1 MDNSDP
7 RRDTIHQT
15 IQDLGPADID
25 KQAVLVGWVIVCD
38 WMDEDGER
46 WLSKAHSAS
55 IPGWTAEGMHHQ
67 ALYANWPEHDPDDE
81 EPES

>member
-1 MDNSDP
+1 MDVSDP

-15 IQDLGPADID
+15 IQELGPAGME
-25 KQAVLVGWVIVCD
+25 KQAVLVGWAIVCD

-55 IPGWTAEGMHHQ
+55 LPTWSADGLHHA
-67 ALYANWPEHDPDDE
+67 ALYDHWPNSAADE
-81 EPES
+81 DND